1 MLMWPNYVFT
11 EMYRWKPAGRREAL
25 VFITMMLLTP
35 TISYL
40 LPTEPT
46 EPTEPA
52 KPTERKTTSPE

>member
-11 EMYRWKPAGRREAL
+11 EMYRWKPAGRREAV

-40 LPTEPT
+40 LSTEPTGPTEPT
-46 EPTEPA
+46 ELTE
-52 KPTERKTTSPE
+52 TTTTSAE